1 MAVVVQFGQYG
12 NQLGP
17 CFFRHA
23 LRCGVG
29 AGADVGALF
38 SESASEGGVRLRP
51 RAVLVDME
59 PKVVESCLATS
70 GLNYDARGVLVR
82 QAGSGNNWAHGHGV
96 FGPRVFDEL
105 ADLVSKETEKID
117 RAAGIFTLSSL
128 AGGTGSGL
136 SSYFLERAGDV
147 FGAKC
152 AISAGTVLPF
162 AGRPEVQTQAYN
174 AVLSLSRM
182 LDHAGNVILAA
193 NDDAAEVYRK
203 ARPQAALPSFAALN
217 QVLAHQLAL
226 SCVHGRALGLADVF
240 PLSPSPLFAL
250 NAFRATP
257 ALLGDRA
264 ETLRPFA
271 VQAVSRQMI
280 IEGSC
285 ADSQLGYVLTEAT
298 TPVRYA
304 AGRLSL
310 FEGDYRARL
319 LRKTGDSAHSEQAKL
334 ATEDRE
340 TRQLC
345 ASPRLFRVR
354 QLEARVERVSPVP
367 GTCCSSLVLN
377 GNLNRPALVQLVG
390 DAKTMLARRQF
401 LHLYEQRG
409 LEVDELIEAI
419 ARVQQCI
426 RDYDAL

>member
-1 MAVVVQFGQYG
+1 MTVVVQFGQYG

-17 CFFRHA
+17 CFFRQA
-23 LRCGVG
+23 LRCGTS
-29 AGADVGALF
+29 AGADISSLF
-38 SESASEGGVRLRP
+38 TETKSSKSDSEKSQKPEGSFLRP

-59 PKVVESCLATS
+59 PKVVESCLRSS
-70 GLNYDARGVLVR
+70 GLNYNQRASLVR

-96 FGPRVFDEL
+96 FGPRVFGEL
-105 ADLVSKETEKID
+105 SSLVSTELEKVD
-117 RAAGIFTLSSL
+117 RRAEVFTLSSL

-136 SSYFLERAGDV
+136 SSYFLEHFRDSLGQKGQIV
-147 FGAKC
+147 
-152 AISAGTVLPF
+152 AGTVLPF

-182 LDHAGNVILAA
+182 LDHADAIVLSS
-193 NDDAAEVYRK
+193 NDDAAEVYPK

-226 SCVHGRALGLADVF
+226 ACVRGRSLGVSDALPLISSPIF
-240 PLSPSPLFAL
+240 PL
-250 NAFRATP
+250 NAIRATP
-257 ALLGDRA
+257 ALSGGSSESLRA
-264 ETLRPFA
+264 FA

-285 ADSQLGYVLTEAT
+285 ADSQLGYTLTEST

-334 ATEDRE
+334 AAEDQA
-340 TRQLC
+340 TRRLC
-345 ASPRLFRVR
+345 ESSRLFRVR

-377 GNLNRPALVQLVG
+377 GNLNRPALL
-390 DAKTMLARRQF
+390 
-401 LHLYEQRG
+401 
-409 LEVDELIEAI
+409 
-419 ARVQQCI
+419 
-426 RDYDAL
+426 